1 MANNQ
6 VLVQFRVDSDLKN
19 EVSEI
24 YNALGMDLPTAFR
37 MFMVRSKMVRGI
49 PFETVLP
56 ENAVTRAEGL
66 AAFEELRKQASD
78 VPEMSLEEINAEIAK
93 VRQNR
98 RK

>member
-24 YNALGMDLPTAFR
+24 YSALGMDLPTAFR

-66 AAFEELRKQASD
+66 AAFEELRKQVSD
-78 VPEMSLEEINAEIAK
+78 VPEMSLEEINAEIAE

>member
-1 MANNQ
+1 MAKNQ
-6 VLVQFRVDSDLKN
+6 TLVQFRVDSDLKN

-24 YNALGMDLPTAFR
+24 YSAMDLPTAFR

-66 AAFEELRKQASD
+66 EAFEKLREQATD
-78 VPEMSLEEINAEIAK
+78 VPEMSLDEINAEIAE
-93 VRQNR
+93 VRKNR